1 MGSDH
6 QLEFRTQSV
15 SILCLGSSGLCL
27 SPTFLVSFPAMP
39 LQTRYDPITL
49 LPPTTG
55 AVWPTTLLHSMGVS
69 YGLWT
74 PLWYHHPPSHWHFY
88 IHAFV
93 PEAQTVFPVPV
104 LAHVLPALQGPS
116 PLLSPTGGRLGL
128 LHSEAMVSS
137 FKPLLLFSGSGF
149 LAPLNCLLGKNHCLV
164 SGSCHC
170 TYLCSTNT

>member
-1 MGSDH
+1 MTPS
-6 QLEFRTQSV
+6 LS
-15 SILCLGSSGLCL
+15 CL
-27 SPTFLVSFPAMP
+27 P
-39 LQTRYDPITL
+39 LQVRYG
-49 LPPTTG
+49 PPLSCT
-55 AVWPTTLLHSMGVS
+55 PMGVS

>member
-55 AVWPTTLLHSMGVS
+55 AVWPTTLLHSHGGELWPLDPSVVS
-69 YGLWT
+69 
-74 PLWYHHPPSHWHFY
+74 
-88 IHAFV
+88 
-93 PEAQTVFPVPV
+93 
-104 LAHVLPALQGPS
+104 
-116 PLLSPTGGRLGL
+116 SPTITLAFLHPCLCSRSTNCLPCPSLG
-128 LHSEAMVSS
+128 SRSSGPARTISNPVSNRWPFRTPS
-137 FKPLLLFSGSGF
+137 FRGNGF
-149 LAPLNCLLGKNHCLV
+149 LF
-164 SGSCHC
+164 
-170 TYLCSTNT
+170 

>member
-27 SPTFLVSFPAMP
+27 SPAFLVSFRAVP
-39 LQTRYDPITL
+39 LQMRYDPITL
-49 LPPTTG
+49 LPPTIG
-55 AVWPTTLLHSMGVS
+55 VVWPITLLPPLGVS

-74 PLWYHHPPSHWHFY
+74 PLWYHHPPSHWRFY

-93 PEAQTVFPVPV
+93 PEAQSVFPVPV

-128 LHSEAMVSS
+128 LHSEAMISS
-137 FKPLLLFSGSGF
+137 FKPLLLFSGSGL
-149 LAPLNCLLGKNHCLV
+149 LAPLNYLLGKNHCLV
-164 SGSCHC
+164 SGRQAPL
-170 TYLCSTNT
+170 YLSLLN